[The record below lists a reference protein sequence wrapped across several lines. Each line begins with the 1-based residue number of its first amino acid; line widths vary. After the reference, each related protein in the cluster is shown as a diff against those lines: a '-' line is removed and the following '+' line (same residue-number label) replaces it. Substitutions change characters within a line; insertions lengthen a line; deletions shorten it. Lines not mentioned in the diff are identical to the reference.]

1 MSSPFLKNGNM
12 LKYCIL
18 SLIGCFST
26 LAFAQDARVE
36 NLLAEFNTDSLK
48 GQVQK
53 LSGEIPVIVGGQSHI
68 ISSRLYNQPGN
79 VLAFKYAKEQF
90 IQSGLEIDS
99 LIFSANGKNLFGIKK
114 GTVFPERVCIIGAH
128 YDNLPTGTFAPG
140 ADDNASGCA
149 VVLESARIMSE
160 MEFPNTIIFALWDEE
175 ELGLIGSTA
184 YTAQQQ
190 IHGDSLLGY
199 INLDMLGW
207 DGNNDNLT
215 EVHVRPIS
223 NSIKLMQMV
232 VDCNELY
239 NIGLN
244 LEIVNPGSVNS
255 DHFPFW
261 QKGYSAVGINEEY
274 IGDFNP
280 NWHQTTDVF
289 SAFNHTYYLANSRLA
304 IASFATLALN
314 KSGNLSDEEIISN
327 SILFPNPASD
337 VVYVQFEQAILNKLT
352 VSITDNQGRKVLIS
366 DYEKVDQIIVPTTEF
381 RSGFY
386 RIQIRTGD
394 IQKNFSFIKN

>member
-1 MSSPFLKNGNM
+1 M
-12 LKYCIL
+12 LKYWVL
-18 SLIGCFST
+18 SLLGSFSAVT
-26 LAFAQDARVE
+26 VAQDARVE
-36 NLLAEFNTDSLK
+36 SLLTEFNADSLQS
-48 GQVQK
+48 QVRK
-53 LSGEIPVIVGGQSHI
+53 VSGEVPVIVGGQSHVI
-68 ISSRLYNQPGN
+68 TSRLYNQPGN
-79 VLAFKYAKEQF
+79 VLMFNYAKEQF
-90 IQSGLEIDS
+90 VQAGLEIDS
-99 LIFSANGKNLFGIKK
+99 LVFSTNGKSLFGIKK

-128 YDNLPTGTFAPG
+128 YDNLPTGSFAPG

-149 VVLESARIMSE
+149 VVLESARIMSA
-160 MEFPNTIIFALWDEE
+160 MEFPNTLIFALWDEE

-184 YTAQQQ
+184 YTAQQT

-207 DGNNDNLT
+207 DGNDDNLT
-215 EVHVRPIS
+215 EVHVRPIA

-280 NWHQTTDVF
+280 NWHQTSDVI
-289 SAFNHTYYLANSRLA
+289 SAFNLPYYISNGRLA

-314 KSGNLSDEEIISN
+314 KSGNLSDEKVISN
-327 SILFPNPASD
+327 SILFPNLASNIL
-337 VVYVQFEQAILNKLT
+337 YVQFEQAILNKLN
-352 VSITDNQGRKVLIS
+352 VSITDNLGRMVFVS
-366 DYEKVDQIIVPTTEF
+366 DYEKVDQIIVPATEF

-386 RIQIRTGD
+386 RIRISTGD
-394 IQKNFSFIKN
+394 FHKNFSFIKN

>member
-1 MSSPFLKNGNM
+1 M
-12 LKYCIL
+12 LKYWFL
-18 SLIGCFST
+18 SLLGSFSAF
-26 LAFAQDARVE
+26 AFAQDARVE
-36 NLLAEFNTDSLK
+36 SLLAEFNTDSLNS
-48 GQVQK
+48 QVQK

-79 VLAFKYAKEQF
+79 VLTFKYAKEQF
-90 IQSGLEIDS
+90 IQAGLEIDS
-99 LIFSANGKNLFGIKK
+99 LVFSNNGKNLFGIKK
-114 GTVFPERVCIIGAH
+114 GTLFPERVCIIGAH

-160 MEFPNTIIFALWDEE
+160 MEFPNTIIFELWDEE

-184 YTAQQQ
+184 YMAQQQ

-207 DGNNDNLT
+207 DGNDDNLT
-215 EVHVRPIS
+215 EVHVRPIA
-223 NSIKLMQMV
+223 NSIRLMQMV

-289 SAFNHTYYLANSRLA
+289 SAFNHAYFEANSRLA
-304 IASFATLALN
+304 IVSFATLALN
-314 KSGNLSDEEIISN
+314 KSGNLSDAEIISS

-337 VVYVQFEQAILNKLT
+337 IIYVQFEQAILNKLSI
-352 VSITDNQGRKVLIS
+352 SITDNLGRKVFVS
-366 DYEKVDQIIVPTTEF
+366 DYEKVDQIIVPATEF
-381 RSGFY
+381 QSGFY
-386 RIQIRTGD
+386 RIQIRSGD

>member
-1 MSSPFLKNGNM
+1 M
-12 LKYCIL
+12 LKYWVL
-18 SLIGCFST
+18 SLIGSFPALT
-26 LAFAQDARVE
+26 FAQDARVE
-36 NLLAEFNTDSLK
+36 SILEEFNTDSLNS
-48 GQVQK
+48 QVQK
-53 LSGEIPVIVGGQSHI
+53 LSGEIPLVIGGQSHV

-79 VLAFKYAKEQF
+79 VLTFKYAKERF
-90 IQSGLEIDS
+90 IQAGLEIDS
-99 LIFSANGKNLFGIKK
+99 LVFSANGKNLFGIKK
-114 GTVFPERVCIIGAH
+114 GTIFPERVCIIGAH

-149 VVLESARIMSE
+149 VVLESARIMGE

-215 EVHVRPIS
+215 EVHVRPIA
-223 NSIKLMQMV
+223 NSIRLMQMV

-239 NIGLN
+239 DIALN

-261 QKGYSAVGINEEY
+261 QKGYSAIGINEEY
-274 IGDFNP
+274 VGDFNP
-280 NWHQTTDVF
+280 NWHQTSDVF
-289 SAFNHTYYLANSRLA
+289 SAFNHQYFEANSRLA
-304 IASFATLALN
+304 LASFATLALN
-314 KSGNLSDEEIISN
+314 KSGNLSDEEAISN

-337 VVYVQFEQAILNKLT
+337 IAYIQFEQAILNELN
-352 VSITDNQGRKVLIS
+352 VSITDNLGRTVFVS
-366 DYEKVDQIIVPTTEF
+366 DYEKVDQIIVPATEF

-386 RIQIRTGD
+386 RIQISTGD
-394 IQKNFSFIKN
+394 FHKNFSFIKK

>member
-1 MSSPFLKNGNM
+1 M
-12 LKYCIL
+12 LKYWVL
-18 SLIGCFST
+18 SLLGSFSAF
-26 LAFAQDARVE
+26 AFAQDARVE
-36 NLLAEFNTDSLK
+36 SLLAEFNTDSLNN
-48 GQVQK
+48 QVQK
-53 LSGEIPVIVGGQSHI
+53 LSGGIPVIVGGQSHI

-79 VLAFKYAKEQF
+79 VLTFKYAKEQF
-90 IQSGLEIDS
+90 IQAGLEIDS
-99 LIFSANGKNLFGIKK
+99 LVFSNNGKNLFGIKK
-114 GTVFPERVCIIGAH
+114 GTIFPDRVCIIGAH

-149 VVLESARIMSE
+149 VVLESARIMSG

-215 EVHVRPIS
+215 EVHVRPIA
-223 NSIKLMQMV
+223 NSIRLMQMV
-232 VDCNELY
+232 IDCNELY

-274 IGDFNP
+274 VGDFNP

-289 SAFNHTYYLANSRLA
+289 SVFNHPYFEANSRLA

-314 KSGNLSDEEIISN
+314 KSGNLSDKEVISN
-327 SILFPNPASD
+327 SILFPNPTSGLT
-337 VVYVQFEQAILNKLT
+337 YVQFEQAILNKLN
-352 VSITDNQGRKVLIS
+352 VSITDNLGRTVFVS
-366 DYEKVDQIIVPTTEF
+366 DYEKVDQIIIPATEF

-386 RIQIRTGD
+386 RIQISTGD
-394 IQKNFSFIKN
+394 FHKNFSFIKN